1 MESKTMPASLF
12 RIFGLCLLLL
22 LPPAAAARQK
32 GEQSLITVNGQ
43 AEIRVPPDEVN
54 FSLEVTKLNRD
65 LTEAQKQM
73 DDSVRE
79 ILALARRFDVL
90 QQDVKTDYIS
100 VEMKYSTDLVDDED
114 DAKVKKVKRELLGYE
129 VSKTVIV
136 RFKDLARFEKFF
148 AEVLKAGVSK
158 VNSVEFR
165 TSQIRKHKDQ
175 ARALAI
181 RAAREKAVALTAE
194 IGQTIGKA
202 YSIQEQGFSRSSLSN
217 NFSTVV
223 SGSFSSDEDSA
234 FAPGMITVT
243 AQVTVS
249 FVLN

>member
-1 MESKTMPASLF
+1 MYQSPF

-22 LPPAAAARQK
+22 LPHATAARQK
-32 GEQSLITVNGQ
+32 GEQPLITVSGQ

-65 LTEAQKQM
+65 LTEAQKQN
-73 DDSVRE
+73 DDSVRD
-79 ILALARRFDVL
+79 ILALARRFDVPP
-90 QQDVKTDYIS
+90 QDVKTDYIS
-100 VEMKYSTDLVDDED
+100 VEMKYSTDLVDDEED
-114 DAKVKKVKRELLGYE
+114 DAKKVKRELLGYE

-136 RFKDLARFEKFF
+136 RFKDLPRFEKFF

-181 RAAREKAVALTAE
+181 RAAREKAIALTAE

-202 YSIQEQGFSRSSLSN
+202 HSIQEEGFGRSSSSN